1 MNIYTYSFKKFDDV
15 ASSTFEYILNVKYWK
30 NFKYISDTKKAPK
43 PGLNFLFKTQKSLI
57 KSGFQSNE
65 PLGIRTR
72 DPLIKSQVL

>member
-15 ASSTFEYILNVKYWK
+15 ASDTLEYILNVKYWK
-30 NFKYISDTKKAPK
+30 NLNKHQTTKKPQNR
-43 PGLNFLFKTQKSLI
+43 GLIFYSKHKKSLI